1 MRNAAYLS
9 REALE
14 ALGFVRLG
22 DDVRIHE
29 TCVLVGCDRIS
40 IGDHVRIDPF
50 CVITAVDSVDLG
62 SYCHISSHAILLGA
76 KGIVLEDFSC
86 ISLGARV
93 LSASDD
99 LFAPVLIGSQ
109 FDDEYRKILSGRVR
123 LGRHTSIGANSVVLP
138 QSQVHDGATIGAQS
152 LVKGEIAPW
161 TVNAGVPARRIG
173 ERDRESVLR
182 TEAEFLKARLGS
194 APNTNG

>member
-9 REALE
+9 RDALE
-14 ALGFVRLG
+14 ALGFAQLG
-22 DDVRIHE
+22 NDVRIHE

-40 IGDHVRIDPF
+40 IGDNVRIDPF
-50 CVITAVDSVDLG
+50 CVITAGEPVVIG
-62 SYCHISSHAILLGA
+62 SHCHISSHALVMGA
-76 KGIVLEDFSC
+76 AGIVFEDFSC

-109 FDDEYRKILSGRVR
+109 FDDEFRRILSGQVR
-123 LGRHTSIGANSVVLP
+123 LRRHTSIGANSIVLP
-138 QSQVHDGATIGAQS
+138 QAEVGEGATIGALS

-161 TVNAGVPARRIG
+161 TVNAGVPARKIG
-173 ERDRESVLR
+173 ERDKENVLR
-182 TEAEFLKARLGS
+182 TEAEFLKSRNRS
-194 APNTNG
+194 TPDSDN